1 MWGSLKSR
9 LNFHGALV
17 LPYQCIRGEVQVPGF
32 PGPIWFQVCAH
43 GGLEHGGLGFSGKA
57 DETGDVAATQG
68 VGFADKYTSR
78 NTFPPANCTATLVR
92 CTAMFFCCTA
102 FFVALQLSPLKCV
115 LPGKSDN

>member
-9 LNFHGALV
+9 LNFDGTLV

-32 PGPIWFQVCAH
+32 PGPILFQVCAH

-78 NTFPPANCTATLVR
+78 NAFPPADCTATLVC
-92 CTAMFFCCTA
+92 CTAMFCCCTA
-102 FFVALQLSPLKCV
+102 F
-115 LPGKSDN
+115 